1 MRAGTKKATSDVLSI
16 VEAAYCLE
24 EPQKQWAQRLLEV
37 ADRSVGRGLAGFACA
52 FDASRMDGTVAID
65 RASAAIINQPVEL
78 VHAIFDGLTL
88 AAPGWLSPYFAGEG
102 GAPRCLL
109 TSEVDPRRKLNYR
122 DRLARSG
129 VHDGINLVCVDLDRR
144 GLLLS
149 LAIPAGTT
157 IAPERRTDLV
167 RAATHIQ
174 SALRLRARLA
184 AESPGAPTGDRALES
199 VDAVLT
205 AEGKVLHAEGD
216 AALAT
221 ARRALQTAVR
231 DITHARTALRGDSHR
246 ALRMWKGLVSAHWTL
261 IDRFESDGERY
272 VVARENVPQLK
283 GLAALTPTERFVVAY
298 AARGFTTKEIAYT
311 LGISA
316 ITVRVLLMRAARRYG
331 VRSRKALLALGRRA
345 LSEKEPIK

>member
-1 MRAGTKKATSDVLSI
+1 MRGGTNKATFDVLSI
-16 VEAAYCLE
+16 VEAAYVLE
-24 EPQKQWAQRLLEV
+24 APPQRWAQNLLEV

-52 FDASRMDGTVAID
+52 FDASNTDGTVVID
-65 RASAAIINQPVEL
+65 RGSAAIINQPLEL
-78 VHAIFDGLTL
+78 VHAIFDGLTQ
-88 AAPGWLSPYFAGEG
+88 AAPGWLSRYFACEG
-102 GAPRCLL
+102 GTPRCLL

-122 DRLARSG
+122 ARLARTG

-149 LAIPAGTT
+149 LAIPEGTEIT
-157 IAPERRTDLV
+157 PEKRTDLV

-184 AESPGAPTGDRALES
+184 AESTDLATTPRALEAG
-199 VDAVLT
+199 DAVLT
-205 AEGKVLHAEGD
+205 AEGKMLHAEGD
-216 AALAT
+216 AALTT

-231 DITHARTALRGDSHR
+231 DITHARTALRDDARR
-246 ALRMWKGLVSAHWTL
+246 ALGMWKGMVSAQWTL

-283 GLAALTPTERFVVAY
+283 GLVALTPTERFVVAY
-298 AARGFTTKEIAYT
+298 ATRGATTKEIAYA

-316 ITVRVLLMRAARRYG
+316 TTVRVLLMRAARRYG
-331 VRSRKALLALGRRA
+331 VRSRKALLALGRRGLA
-345 LSEKEPIK
+345 DAE